1 MKSLGGHWGTWCD
14 ERWILIPALGTW
26 APAEHAGLGQS
37 SGCAGAFQ
45 GRGSS
50 LESFPC
56 SSGPLHLGPWW
67 RICAQGQAPP
77 RAPHP
82 GFLARRPH
90 PRWPCGL
97 RQAAFPP

>member
-1 MKSLGGHWGTWCD
+1 MKRLGGHWGTWCD
-14 ERWILIPALGTW
+14 ERWILIPTSGTW
-26 APAEHAGLGQS
+26 DPGRACWLRAEQRVCWGLS
-37 SGCAGAFQ
+37 Q

-90 PRWPCGL
+90 HQLAFWP
-97 RQAAFPP
+97 